1 MKLSALFA
9 VAALAVAS
17 TEACAKYKHCW
28 CERDNFEFQGKVQ
41 DNVPWDDDTVK
52 ACADNSGEVGYYG
65 QNFKECY
72 RYKKNFIALIPSKA
86 INNCDWTK
94 SCVAAGAST
103 GYCRD
108 KI

>member
-1 MKLSALFA
+1 MKLS
-9 VAALAVAS
+9 VICTIVALAVTS

-28 CERDNFEFQGKVQ
+28 CERDNFMYQGKIQ
-41 DNVPWDDDTVK
+41 DNVPWDEDTVK
-52 ACADNSGEVGYYG
+52 ACVDPGTVGYYG

-72 RYKKNFIALIPSKA
+72 RYKQMFPAFIPSKA
-86 INNCDWTK
+86 IDNCDWRNK
-94 SCVAAGAST
+94 CISVGAST